1 MHSPPTRRS
10 IGNRSKLGG
19 IAVVALVAVYS
30 LAAPYANDR
39 FGLNLPGLRT
49 DEQGNV
55 QVVDLHKHDPS
66 PDAVKTERKTK
77 ASPSAKPATPAEA
90 GQQARGPLA
99 DRMRPKSRSESDFT
113 VTKSNPS
120 RSNREPANSDSADD
134 GLYGF
139 LREVSPDRY
148 VSPAGLLYTPG
159 SAEGHR
165 LEHVRRHTKDDPSRP
180 GSHGVFDGNMEGAL
194 ATIDLAYQRAKKGQ
208 RTTKQQEDGRT
219 IYTVDMGG
227 RIGFVGGRDGNRRR
241 QPMAR
246 RVRLVVEGNRV
257 ITAYPM

>member
-1 MHSPPTRRS
+1 MNSPPTRRS

-39 FGLNLPGLRT
+39 FGLNLPALRT
-49 DEQGNV
+49 DADGNV
-55 QVVDLHKHDPS
+55 QVVDSHQ
-66 PDAVKTERKTK
+66 PDQSFPGVKTAPATQT
-77 ASPSAKPATPAEA
+77 SPSAKPTSPPDA
-90 GQQARGPLA
+90 GQKARGPLA
-99 DRMRPKSRSESDFT
+99 DRMRPTTRSGVDST
-113 VTKSNPS
+113 ATKSHSS
-120 RSNREPANSDSADD
+120 RTPAPPATSQLVDDSLH
-134 GLYGF
+134 GL
-139 LREVSPDRY
+139 LRQVSPDRY

-165 LEHVRRHTKDDPSRP
+165 LEHVRRHTKDDPNRP
-180 GSHGVFDGNMEGAL
+180 GSHGVFDGDMKGAL
-194 ATIDLAYQRAKKGQ
+194 TTIDDAYQRAQQGQ

-227 RIGFVGGRDGNRRR
+227 RIGFIGGRDGNRKR

-246 RVRLVVEGNRV
+246 RVRLVIEGNRV